1 MMTTALGALLSHWR
15 RRPLQLATLVMGLA
29 LATALWSAVE
39 AINGEARASYAR
51 AAAVLGQDQLR
62 YLASRDGGRLT
73 QAQYLDLRRG
83 GWLVSPLLDGEW
95 RAGSISLRLLGI
107 DPLTAPPQA
116 ATVDVAGEGSLL
128 SFITA
133 PGQFHVNPE
142 TAARLSAAKTPPLVL
157 SEKIPPGIA
166 ITDIGVAQQLLG
178 AEGQISRLL
187 LAPEQPLSRA
197 PLEIVA
203 PGLVERQPATA
214 ADLSRL
220 TDSFHLNLTAFAV
233 LAFAVGLFIV
243 HAAIGLAFEQRRPV
257 FRTLRALGV
266 SARALVLLLAG
277 ELLAFAL
284 IAGLAGVVIGLGL
297 AALLLPDVSATLR
310 GLYGAEV
317 PGTLTL
323 RPAAWLAAVA
333 IALLGAFGSA
343 ARGFWQVWQL
353 PLLAPAQPEAWL
365 RSSQSSARLQSVAAL
380 VLFAAAGAIWLF
392 AAGLAWGF
400 ALLACLLLAAALILP
415 LVLALALRLG
425 RLSAK
430 GAVAGWFWADT
441 RQQLPGLSLALMA
454 LLLALAANIGVG
466 TMVASFRQTFTGWL
480 DQRLASELYVTARD
494 EDEAAR
500 LRAWLAPRSDAVLPI
515 WHTEGDVAGFP
526 VEIYGVADHATYRD
540 NWPVIEALPG
550 HWDMIARGDGALINE
565 QLWRRAGLDV
575 GSEIALPGG
584 WRGRIAGVYSDYGNP
599 AGQVMVGL
607 DSLLTIA
614 PDVPKLRQAVRVAPE
629 RAAALA
635 EDLRRS
641 FDLPPQNLVDQAAVK
656 TFSLRTFDRTFK
668 VTAALNVL
676 TLGVAGLAIFTSLLT
691 LAAMRLPQ
699 LAPVWALGLTRRR
712 LAVLEL
718 LRAVMLAAVTALAAL
733 PLGLALAA
741 ILLNVINVEA
751 FGWKLPMQIF
761 PGDWLVLLLLALV
774 AAALAALVPAWRLTR
789 IAPAELLKV
798 FAHER

>member
-142 TAARLSAAKTPPLVL
+142 TAARLSAAKTLPLVL

-323 RPAAWLAAVA
+323 RPAAWLAAARHCPARRLRVG
-333 IALLGAFGSA
+333 GA
-343 ARGFWQVWQL
+343 R
-353 PLLAPAQPEAWL
+353 LLAGLAT
-365 RSSQSSARLQSVAAL
+365 
-380 VLFAAAGAIWLF
+380 AAAGAC
-392 AAGLAWGF
+392 AAGG
-400 ALLACLLLAAALILP
+400 LAAVEPVIDQASIRRGPRSLCGGRSD
-415 LVLALALRLG
+415 LALRLG
-425 RLSAK
+425 SRL
-430 GAVAGWFWADT
+430 GLCPAGLPASGCRAD
-441 RQQLPGLSLALMA
+441 P
-454 LLLALAANIGVG
+454 
-466 TMVASFRQTFTGWL
+466 
-480 DQRLASELYVTARD
+480 
-494 EDEAAR
+494 
-500 LRAWLAPRSDAVLPI
+500 APRSRAGPQARTPQREGCGGRMVLGRYAPAASRP
-515 WHTEGDVAGFP
+515 VAGP
-526 VEIYGVADHATYRD
+526 
-540 NWPVIEALPG
+540 
-550 HWDMIARGDGALINE
+550 DGAAA
-565 QLWRRAGLDV
+565 RAG
-575 GSEIALPGG
+575 GQHRCRHHGG
-584 WRGRIAGVYSDYGNP
+584 
-599 AGQVMVGL
+599 
-607 DSLLTIA
+607 
-614 PDVPKLRQAVRVAPE
+614 K
-629 RAAALA
+629 
-635 EDLRRS
+635 
-641 FDLPPQNLVDQAAVK
+641 LPPDLY
-656 TFSLRTFDRTFK
+656 
-668 VTAALNVL
+668 
-676 TLGVAGLAIFTSLLT
+676 GLARS
-691 LAAMRLPQ
+691 
-699 LAPVWALGLTRRR
+699 APGVRALCHRT
-712 LAVLEL
+712 
-718 LRAVMLAAVTALAAL
+718 
-733 PLGLALAA
+733 
-741 ILLNVINVEA
+741 
-751 FGWKLPMQIF
+751 
-761 PGDWLVLLLLALV
+761 
-774 AAALAALVPAWRLTR
+774 
-789 IAPAELLKV
+789 
-798 FAHER
+798 